1 MFHELS
7 RLAQIKDGADIGP
20 DQFEKTFGKDP
31 AAELKKCKVT
41 RIVNRGGTISVTTSA
56 VQEMP
61 LARNGKMR
69 LAKSFSFQ
77 FVSQSKKIA
86 ISKIKGIEATRP
98 DAPGWVNL
106 LAIELTASGDKVTV
120 ACKVS
125 KLFISLTM
133 NETYSLKEIEALGW
147 KMPA

>member
-1 MFHELS
+1 MFPQLS
-7 RLAQIKDGADIGP
+7 QLSQIKPGADIGP
-20 DQFEKTFGKDP
+20 DQFEKTFGKAP

-41 RIVNRGGTISVTTSA
+41 RIVNKGGTISVTTSA

-61 LARNGKMR
+61 LARGGKMR

-77 FVSQSKKIA
+77 FASQSKKISV
-86 ISKIKGIEATRP
+86 SKIKGIEATRP

-125 KLFISLTM
+125 KLFFSLTLS
-133 NETYSLKEIEALGW
+133 ETYSLKEIEALGW
-147 KMPA
+147 KMPT

>member
-1 MFHELS
+1 MFPYLS
-7 RLAQIKDGADIGP
+7 QIKPGADIGP
-20 DQFEKTFGKDP
+20 DQFEKIFGKAP

-41 RIVNRGGTISVTTSA
+41 RIVNRGGTISVTTAA

-61 LARNGKMR
+61 LARGAKMR

-77 FVSQSKKIA
+77 FASQSKKI
-86 ISKIKGIEATRP
+86 SLSNIKGIEATRS

-106 LAIELTASGDKVTV
+106 LAIELTASGDKVII

-125 KLFISLTM
+125 KLFFSLTLS
-133 NETYSLKEIEALGW
+133 ETYTLKEIEALGW
-147 KMPA
+147 KMPT